1 MDTKLSRYAAVAE
14 RVFVD
19 RYEQACP
26 VGKVVISRWEP
37 RWEVRVSFLTRDV
50 AEAFAKALQE
60 AKAPTESPFS
70 KVRESAARLG
80 ETIAEWDAKFG
91 NKPPN
96 DREQC
101 YDALCDMRT
110 LTTANARI
118 QGPSPARGEGPLE

>member
-26 VGKVVISRWEP
+26 VGQVVISRWEP

-96 DREQC
+96 
-101 YDALCDMRT
+101 AKVSGAG
-110 LTTANARI
+110 TASAGLPGCAATG
-118 QGPSPARGEGPLE
+118 QGETE